1 MFYPQTQTFNKTDVG
16 TKSQLGT
23 DFYRKCITFVQ
34 ISFIPDQS
42 IIDFE
47 PQTRKRTITFIFTQL
62 VLIFL
67 QA

>member
-47 PQTRKRTITFIFTQL
+47 PQT
-62 VLIFL
+62 
-67 QA
+67 